1 MYLLDTNVVSELRRS
16 RPHPAVLEWIRSV
29 PSERLHLSAVTVGE
43 IQGGIEKTRAQ
54 DSAKASALEAWLDQV
69 MAAYPILALDGA
81 IFREWGRLM
90 HRQSAALSQDAMI
103 AAVARIHGLAV
114 VTRNV
119 RDFEHFGVE
128 ILDPFVAPA
137 S

>member
-16 RPHPAVLEWIRSV
+16 RPHPAVLEWVRRV

-43 IQGGIEKTRAQ
+43 IQGGIEKTRAH
-54 DSAKASALEAWLDQV
+54 DSAKAGVLETWLDQV
-69 MAAYPILALDGA
+69 MEAYPILALDA
-81 IFREWGRLM
+81 VIFREWGRLM

-103 AAVARIHGLAV
+103 AAVARIHGLTV

-128 ILDPFVAPA
+128 ILDPFGTPE